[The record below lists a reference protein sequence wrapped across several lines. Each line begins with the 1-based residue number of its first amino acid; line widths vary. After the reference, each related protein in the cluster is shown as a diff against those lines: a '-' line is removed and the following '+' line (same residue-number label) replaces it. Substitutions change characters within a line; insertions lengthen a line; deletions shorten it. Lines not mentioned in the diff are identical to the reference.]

1 MSRFNYNI
9 LNEIVK
15 DVNTINP
22 RLCLLLLLPLFFM
35 GNNKLIPLIPLISTA
50 YSIFIVYKLGLTD
63 KTENIDNKEKH
74 ANNLEKGIYN
84 WAVKE
89 ATNKR
94 VVKKWDNQFFV
105 QIYLDHLRSVYTN
118 LNNEKLLQM
127 LISGEIKSHEIA
139 FMTHLELLPEKWD
152 ELIRIK
158 SIRDKNKFEQNI
170 EANTDLFTCRKCYS
184 KRCTYMQMQCRS
196 ADESM
201 TIFITCLD
209 CGSRMKK

>member
-1 MSRFNYNI
+1 MPVRKIENPDVFRSNI
-9 LNEIVK
+9 CK
-15 DVNTINP
+15 K
-22 RLCLLLLLPLFFM
+22 LCDFF
-35 GNNKLIPLIPLISTA
+35 GKI
-50 YSIFIVYKLGLTD
+50 
-63 KTENIDNKEKH
+63 ENIDNKEKH

-139 FMTHLELLPEKWD
+139 FMTHQELLPEKWD

-158 SIRDKNKFEQNI
+158 SIRDKNKFEQNRTK
-170 EANTDLFTCRKCYS
+170 NTKKRRVCLCMS
-184 KRCTYMQMQCRS
+184 KM
-196 ADESM
+196 
-201 TIFITCLD
+201 
-209 CGSRMKK
+209 